1 MKGNPLYQFRHFVS
15 SLVMLLAL
23 AWLTVSLPFV
33 YASQQVHKAVA
44 QEQPADAASDENC
57 NPLSNTT
64 EEKTE
69 SGTNSLSEFLHQ
81 APAIEHAVFSI
92 SRQYNIHSADTY
104 IAFHPEFICPP
115 PDSHGS

>member
-1 MKGNPLYQFRHFVS
+1 MKGNPPYQLRHFVS

-33 YASQQVHKAVA
+33 YAGQQKAVA
-44 QEQPADAASDENC
+44 QEQPADAGSDENC

-69 SGTNSLSEFLHQ
+69 SGANGLSEYLHQ

-115 PDSHGS
+115 PDGQAS